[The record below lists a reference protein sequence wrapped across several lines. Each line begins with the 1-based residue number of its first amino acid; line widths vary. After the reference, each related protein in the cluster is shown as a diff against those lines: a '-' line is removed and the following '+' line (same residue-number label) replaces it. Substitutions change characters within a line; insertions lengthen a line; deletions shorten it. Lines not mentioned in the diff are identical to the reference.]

1 MKKTL
6 SMILLLALFMPGL
19 NNVYA
24 QTNANKKVLF
34 YLKTDVKPKEETKA
48 VAAKVQPASSEQS
61 EDETVYTTVEKM
73 PEFPGGQQAM
83 TRYLT
88 ENLKYPVI
96 AQENGIQGTAI
107 CQYVV
112 NKDGSTSDV
121 KIVKSAGDPSLDKEA
136 IRLIKAMP
144 KWNPGKQNGKTVRV
158 QCTTMVKFKL
168 Y

>member
-1 MKKTL
+1 
-6 SMILLLALFMPGL
+6 
-19 NNVYA
+19 
-24 QTNANKKVLF
+24 
-34 YLKTDVKPKEETKA
+34 
-48 VAAKVQPASSEQS
+48 
-61 EDETVYTTVEKM
+61 M

-96 AQENGIQGTAI
+96 ALENGIQGTAI

-112 NKDGSTSDV
+112 NKDGSISDV

-144 KWNPGKQNGKTVRV
+144 KWNPGKQNGKAVRV
-158 QCTTMVKFKL
+158 QCTTRVKFKL

>member
-6 SMILLLALFMPGL
+6 SMILLLAFFMPVL

-48 VAAKVQPASSEQS
+48 VAAKEQPASSEQTD
-61 EDETVYTTVEKM
+61 DETVYTTVEQM
-73 PEFPGGQQAM
+73 PEFPGGQQGM

-88 ENLKYPVI
+88 EDLKYPVI
-96 AQENGIQGTAI
+96 AQENGIQGRAI

-112 NKDGSTSDV
+112 NKDGSISDV

-144 KWNPGKQNGKTVRV
+144 KWNPGKQNGKPVRV
-158 QCTTMVKFKL
+158 QCTTQVKFSL

>member
-6 SMILLLALFMPGL
+6 SIILLLALFMPGL
-19 NNVYA
+19 KNVYA
-24 QTNANKKVLF
+24 QTNADKKVLF

-48 VAAKVQPASSEQS
+48 VAAKVQPASSGQS

-83 TRYLT
+83 NRYLS
-88 ENLKYPVI
+88 EDLRYPVI
-96 AQENGIQGTAI
+96 AQENGIQGRAI
-107 CQYVV
+107 CQYIV
-112 NKDGSTSDV
+112 NKDGSISDV
-121 KIVKSAGDPSLDKEA
+121 KILRSAGDPSLDKEA

-144 KWNPGKQNGKTVRV
+144 KWNPGKQNGKPVRV
-158 QCTTMVKFKL
+158 QCTTQVRFSL

>member
-1 MKKTL
+1 MKKIL
-6 SMILLLALFMPGL
+6 SLILLLALFMPVL

-48 VAAKVQPASSEQS
+48 VAAKVQPASSGQS
-61 EDETVYTTVEKM
+61 DDETVYTTVEQM

-88 ENLKYPVI
+88 EDLRYPVI

-107 CQYVV
+107 CEYIV

-121 KIVKSAGDPSLDKEA
+121 KIVRSAGDPSLDKEA